1 MLENFPLY
9 WPEGWKRTP
18 QHRRIRSAFRKTT
31 GEIRKFLLHEIL
43 LLGGSK
49 VLVST
54 NIPTRNDGLFYAS
67 AREPEDPGVAVYF
80 DYQKRPM
87 CFACDQYETVRE
99 NLQAVAMTINALRGI
114 ERWGASDMLER
125 AFRGFSAL
133 PAAGWRSILN
143 VGPEATL
150 EQAESAFRARVH
162 EGHSDHGGDQDMH
175 VLIQARN
182 EARKELAGRDD

>member
-1 MLENFPLY
+1 MIENFPLY

-18 QHRRIRSAFRKTT
+18 YSRRIRSVFRKTI
-31 GEIRKFLLHEIL
+31 GVVRSFLLHEIS

-49 VLVST
+49 VVVST

-99 NLQAVAMTINALRGI
+99 NLQAVAMTIEALRGI

-125 AFRGFSAL
+125 AFRGFAAL
-133 PAAGWRSILN
+133 PAASWRSVLGVGLN
-143 VGPEATL
+143 ATVQEA
-150 EQAESAFRARVH
+150 EAAFRARVH
-162 EGHSDHGGDQDMH
+162 EGHSDHGGTADMDLL
-175 VLIQARN
+175 VQARDQ
-182 EARKELAGRDD
+182 ARKELSEGR